1 MIDARG
7 LACPQPVIL
16 LKKEVDKNHPKTI
29 HILVDDPC
37 AAENI
42 HRFAFHSGY
51 NFAMKAESDHDSITL
66 ERKS

>member
-16 LKKEVDKNHPKTI
+16 VKKAVEKQRPQ
-29 HILVDDPC
+29 LVEIMADDPC

-42 HRFAFHSGY
+42 HRYAFHSGY
-51 NFAMKAESDHDSITL
+51 EFSLEKKADHDLIVL
-66 ERKS
+66 QLKK